1 MQVTNT
7 SNLNSGTMLSRVR
20 SGGRGVWGIVTSN
33 GKITFGVGV
42 VLFFILV
49 AIFAPL
55 LTPYNPNAFMDVQ
68 SAPPS
73 AAHWLGT
80 TPRGEDV
87 FSQLIYGTRASLLI
101 GFIAAIGSTLL
112 QVLFGT
118 TSAYF
123 GGFID
128 DFLSLIINIFLVLPG
143 LPLAIVL
150 ASFSPIKGSVLL
162 AVILLFTSW
171 SYGAR
176 VLRAQTLSLKEREFV
191 AAARASGESS
201 TRLIFAEILPNEIAL
216 VVSNFVTTFV
226 YTILAEVALEFLGL
240 GDISHSSW
248 GVILFWAQSDNAL
261 LGGEWWRFVPPG
273 LCVAILCSG
282 LTFINSGID
291 ELANPRLRR
300 EKPVQV
306 ARSLSASPPAT
317 AEQHKEEVAQ

>member
-7 SNLNSGTMLSRVR
+7 SNLNSGTMLSRAS
-20 SGGRGVWGIVTSN
+20 SGGRGVWGILTSN

-42 VLFFILV
+42 VVFFILV

-55 LTPYNPNAFMDVQ
+55 LTPYNPNAFMSAQ
-68 SAPPS
+68 SAAPS

-128 DFLSLIINIFLVLPG
+128 DILSLIINIFLVLPG

-150 ASFSPIKGSVLL
+150 ASFSPIKGWVLL
-162 AVILLFTSW
+162 TVILLFTSW

-176 VLRAQTLSLKEREFV
+176 VLRAQTRRSCPMRS
-191 AAARASGESS
+191 RWWS
-201 TRLIFAEILPNEIAL
+201 P
-216 VVSNFVTTFV
+216 
-226 YTILAEVALEFLGL
+226 
-240 GDISHSSW
+240 IS
-248 GVILFWAQSDNAL
+248 
-261 LGGEWWRFVPPG
+261 
-273 LCVAILCSG
+273 
-282 LTFINSGID
+282 
-291 ELANPRLRR
+291 
-300 EKPVQV
+300 
-306 ARSLSASPPAT
+306 
-317 AEQHKEEVAQ
+317 

>member
-1 MQVTNT
+1 MLVHSAPQQVD
-7 SNLNSGTMLSRVR
+7 SGLKLGDARLRYCRATADS
-20 SGGRGVWGIVTSN
+20 SQ
-33 GKITFGVGV
+33 FGVHHAVPFARLAGIQTHQTVQQAALLFEGSIERRGRSVRIFV
-42 VLFFILV
+42 VR
-49 AIFAPL
+49 
-55 LTPYNPNAFMDVQ
+55 TRRRR
-68 SAPPS
+68 PS
-73 AAHWLGT
+73 RCAAC
-80 TPRGEDV
+80 
-87 FSQLIYGTRASLLI
+87 
-101 GFIAAIGSTLL
+101 
-112 QVLFGT
+112 
-118 TSAYF
+118 
-123 GGFID
+123 
-128 DFLSLIINIFLVLPG
+128 LPG

-150 ASFSPIKGSVLL
+150 ASFSPIKGWVLL
-162 AVILLFTSW
+162 TVILLFTSW

-191 AAARASGESS
+191 AAARASGEAS
-201 TRLIFAEILPNEIAL
+201 TRLIFAEILPNEVAL

-261 LGGEWWRFVPPG
+261 LGGQWWRFVPPG

-300 EKPVQV
+300 EKPVQA

-317 AEQHKEEVAQ
+317 DEQQKEHSTVLKKL